1 MNIKKYELNPNW
13 ITGFVDGDGC
23 FTVRITESKRY
34 KAGWFIQASFQ
45 IKLHIKDKDLLLNV
59 KTFFNNAGTIW
70 TNDNFCFYQVRNI
83 DEIINIIVP
92 HFDKYTLI
100 TQKRSDYEKVL

>member
-1 MNIKKYELNPNW
+1 
-13 ITGFVDGDGC
+13 
-23 FTVRITESKRY
+23 
-34 KAGWFIQASFQ
+34 
-45 IKLHIKDKDLLLNV
+45 LLLNV